1 MWVCPCTRHSSES
14 LCSVPCCLCS
24 FLPNCFL
31 LSFES
36 DVNRGPRGWFAPASG
51 HSLSLMP
58 IVIFEVSTSALPRH
72 LNHLSW
78 RLGIMWGQSLTS
90 SLALCACVFLHSL
103 TSCPYVL
110 TPFCFRKR
118 SHYGRFRCVPLV
130 VAALGSSLPSHQW
143 QGCSIRACLYHLAR
157 MLTHKYMFN
166 IILGFAKRCWTS

>member
-58 IVIFEVSTSALPRH
+58 IVIFEVSTSGLPRH
-72 LNHLSW
+72 LNHFSW
-78 RLGIMWGQSLTS
+78 RLGIICEDKASLL
-90 SLALCACVFLHSL
+90 LASDWSQATCQWLAHFRRIALRERLACHSAD
-103 TSCPYVL
+103 P
-110 TPFCFRKR
+110 
-118 SHYGRFRCVPLV
+118 
-130 VAALGSSLPSHQW
+130 
-143 QGCSIRACLYHLAR
+143 LAR
-157 MLTHKYMFN
+157 TLFCHFFSPPF
-166 IILGFAKRCWTS
+166 ISLWGASAAFLSLLP